1 MANDPTDTD
10 GSAESREA
18 SPLDRFLRLFSDV
31 NAGEGRLALLMVT
44 NLFVIMLCYY
54 VIKTVREP
62 LVQTSGGG
70 ELSGGQ
76 LKTYA
81 AGAQALVLM
90 VAVPA
95 YARLVSAVETSRL
108 IRYVTL
114 FFAANIGLFYLL
126 AQLGTPGLGFIF
138 YVWVGIFSL
147 ATIAQFWSYANDVYD
162 KPTGERIFPIVAL
175 GATAGAAVGSLLART
190 LFKSG
195 FGAYNMLLL
204 SGALLLS
211 TLAFYR
217 ASDRSRPRS
226 RLGGDTGD
234 DAEEPQVEAGAGF
247 DLVFKNRYILL
258 IAVLLIL
265 LNLVNTL
272 GEYVLAELVGAAAD
286 EALAAGT
293 AQDKGDFIGAFY
305 GEFFTVVNVTGVV
318 LQAFV
323 ASRLVKYFGIAGVL
337 FLLPIVSLGTYAFAA
352 VGVPFVLF
360 RWLKTAENSTDY
372 SVMNTAKAMLWLPTS
387 RAEKFA
393 AKQAVDTFFVRLGDV
408 IAAVLVFVGTGFLGL
423 GLEGFAAVNVVVVLA
438 WLGVAWTLRRRYQ
451 SLAPPAADEPVA
463 S

>member
-1 MANDPTDTD
+1 MSDDSTAPDSGAEVQREP
-10 GSAESREA
+10 SA
-18 SPLDRFLRLFSDV
+18 LDRALRLFSDV
-31 NAGEGRLALLMVT
+31 EAGEGKLALLMVA

-70 ELSGGQ
+70 EFTGGQ

-90 VAVPA
+90 VAVPT

-114 FFAANIGLFYLL
+114 FFAANIAVFYAL
-126 AQLGTPGLGFIF
+126 AQLGAPGLGFVF

-175 GATAGAAVGSLLART
+175 GATAGAAAGSFLART
-190 LFKSG
+190 LFRSG
-195 FGAYNMLLL
+195 FGAFNMLLL
-204 SGALLLS
+204 AGALLLT
-211 TLAFYR
+211 TLVFYG
-217 ASDRSRPRS
+217 ASDRQRRAAPASAGRAS
-226 RLGGDTGD
+226 S
-234 DAEEPQVEAGAGF
+234 DAPKVEAGAGF

-258 IAVLLIL
+258 IALLLIL
-265 LNLVNTL
+265 LNLVNTV
-272 GEYVLAELVGAAAD
+272 GEYVLAELVGRAAS
-286 EALAAGT
+286 EAVAAGSVEEV
-293 AQDKGDFIGAFY
+293 GDYIGAFY
-305 GEFFTVVNVTGVV
+305 GEFFTVVNIAGVI

-337 FLLPIVSLGTYAFAA
+337 FLLPLVSLGTYAFAA
-352 VGVPFVLF
+352 VGVPFALF

-408 IAAVLVFVGTGFLGL
+408 FAAILVFVGTSFLDLGL
-423 GLEGFAAVNVVVVLA
+423 TGFAAVNVVVVVV
-438 WLGVAWTLRRRYQ
+438 WLGVAWALRRRYQ
-451 SLAPPAADEPVA
+451 ALQPA